1 MFHQMKYFE
10 IWRLSVFLDENRFF
24 FRFEN
29 AHQFLYLIDGAFF
42 DFILIHVWQR
52 FKDGFNI
59 EHFLVNHWVNLLF
72 GVVIIA
78 SEW

>member
-42 DFILIHVWQR
+42 DFILIHV
-52 FKDGFNI
+52 
-59 EHFLVNHWVNLLF
+59 
-72 GVVIIA
+72 
-78 SEW
+78 